1 MVSWM
6 LLVAAP
12 GSVGLQNLPCFAR
25 MRLPPPVR
33 RMGPILTRP
42 VGDKNQALH
51 PLASPACPGGFNP
64 QGDKMRHYEIVFLV
78 HPDQS
83 EQVPAMVEKYHGI
96 VTGSGGAVH
105 RSEDWGR
112 RQLAHPIHKA
122 HKAHYVLMNVEC
134 GNEAIEEI
142 RSAFRF
148 NDAVLRH
155 LVIARNKAITEA
167 SPMAVQVE
175 EERNRE
181 RESQRRRDAKAAS
194 DAAATDGSDESG
206 RDERAGAGGT
216 DEDAE
221 GRGDDQ
227 GDEQDSRAAAWS
239 A

>member
-1 MVSWM
+1 
-6 LLVAAP
+6 
-12 GSVGLQNLPCFAR
+12 
-25 MRLPPPVR
+25 
-33 RMGPILTRP
+33 
-42 VGDKNQALH
+42 
-51 PLASPACPGGFNP
+51 
-64 QGDKMRHYEIVFLV
+64 MRHYEIVFLV

-83 EQVPAMVEKYHGI
+83 EQVPAMVEKYQGI

-105 RSEDWGR
+105 RNEDWGR

-155 LVIARNKAITEA
+155 LIIARDKAITEA

-175 EERNRE
+175 EEKTRE
-181 RESQRRRDAKAAS
+181 RESQRRRDARAAT
-194 DAAATDGSDESG
+194 DAAATDGSDDDGDARRGERPDVEAAADASLDENAED
-206 RDERAGAGGT
+206 RDDARDDEGAD
-216 DEDAE
+216 DE
-221 GRGDDQ
+221 
-227 GDEQDSRAAAWS
+227 DSRAAARS

>member
-1 MVSWM
+1 
-6 LLVAAP
+6 
-12 GSVGLQNLPCFAR
+12 
-25 MRLPPPVR
+25 
-33 RMGPILTRP
+33 
-42 VGDKNQALH
+42 
-51 PLASPACPGGFNP
+51 
-64 QGDKMRHYEIVFLV
+64 MRHYEIVFLV

-83 EQVPAMVEKYHGI
+83 EQVPAMVEKYQGI

-105 RSEDWGR
+105 RNEDWGR

-155 LVIARNKAITEA
+155 LIIARDKAITEA

-175 EERNRE
+175 EEKTRE
-181 RESQRRRDAKAAS
+181 RESQRRRDAKAAT
-194 DAAATDGSDESG
+194 DAAATDSSDDDGDDAGRSDRADAEAADTDSDENAED
-206 RDERAGAGGT
+206 RD
-216 DEDAE
+216 
-221 GRGDDQ
+221 
-227 GDEQDSRAAAWS
+227 DEQADDEDSRAAARS